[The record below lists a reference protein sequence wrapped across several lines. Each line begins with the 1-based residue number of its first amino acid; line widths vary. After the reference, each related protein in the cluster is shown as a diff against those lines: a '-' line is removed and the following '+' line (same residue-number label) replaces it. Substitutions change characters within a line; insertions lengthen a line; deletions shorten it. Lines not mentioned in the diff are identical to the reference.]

1 VAASGRGE
9 EADFGAGQ
17 IGERVALEMA
27 PHVLNRVQLRSI
39 GREVKLPPLPYV
51 NKDRDPEVT
60 MDSGTIPDQQQRIV
74 KGAGELAEK
83 SQPRRRIEVFI
94 DQQLKIQPH
103 FATIRTDAQGGN
115 GGDLLAVAANVSE
128 HWGLSAPAPGAPHH
142 RQQEQP
148 AFIQENQP
156 SLQAPGFFLIR
167 GHSSLIR
174 RWMPSSSRSKARRVG
189 RCGVQPSERS
199 RRPI

>member
-1 VAASGRGE
+1 MAATGSGE
-9 EADFGAGQ
+9 YADFRAGQ
-17 IGERVALEMA
+17 IGERVALEIA
-27 PHVLNRVQLRSI
+27 RYVFNRVQLRSI
-39 GREVKLPPLPYV
+39 GREVNLPPLPYL
-51 NKDRDPEVT
+51 NKDLDAEVT

-74 KGAGELAEK
+74 KVAGELAEK
-83 SQPRRRIEVFI
+83 SQHRHRVKVFI
-94 DQQLKIQPH
+94 DQQLKIQTH
-103 FATIRTDAQGGN
+103 IATVRTDAQGGDS
-115 GGDLLAVAANVSE
+115 GDLLAIATNVSE

-167 GHSSLIR
+167 GHSCLIQ
-174 RWMPSSSRSKARRVG
+174 RWMPSSSRSKARQVG

>member
-1 VAASGRGE
+1 MAATGSGE
-9 EADFGAGQ
+9 YADFRAGQ
-17 IGERVALEMA
+17 IGERVALEIA
-27 PHVLNRVQLRSI
+27 PSVFNRVQLRSI
-39 GREVKLPPLPYV
+39 GREVNLPPLPYL
-51 NKDRDPEVT
+51 NKDRDAEVT

-74 KGAGELAEK
+74 KVAGELAEK
-83 SQPRRRIEVFI
+83 SQHRHRVKVFI
-94 DQQLKIQPH
+94 DQQLKIQTH
-103 FATIRTDAQGGN
+103 IATVRTDAQGGD
-115 GGDLLAVAANVSE
+115 GGDLLAVAAHVSE

-167 GHSSLIR
+167 GHSCLIQ
-174 RWMPSSSRSKARRVG
+174 RWMPSSSRSRARRVG